1 METRVPG
8 FSSILRILLLF
19 ACFSLRTE
27 AAFNPESFQQKLIAL
42 QKVLDYMNNRPEQM
56 NLDAAFGVTLTEA
69 NLVAA
74 LLHENVQYLEDK
86 FFIAL
91 KEMVVLSDL
100 TRKHLMKIIAPKN
113 ETKFL
118 MLSTLNNP
126 NQWIKPI
133 SWTKVFSKSR
143 SYPHQLLNYQEVVRS
158 IWHGTPTETE
168 SDQCLIEIMRSS
180 LKEECEIPV
189 ACVATLIKED
199 DTTGYPLTHRL
210 LIVQVAKVLGCKEVI
225 DKTASLSSLVSTY
238 CTRIFQNLI
247 NLEAWNFPNV
257 TRDLMLEQVVLCGME
272 GYYEF
277 VDKHYEDIILSWSH
291 WSGCFGVI
299 ELSNEHQIT
308 RRSSSIID
316 FGCDNHTTSLAAAS
330 LAVFIRENIENALSQ
345 P

>member
-1 METRVPG
+1 
-8 FSSILRILLLF
+8 
-19 ACFSLRTE
+19 
-27 AAFNPESFQQKLIAL
+27 
-42 QKVLDYMNNRPEQM
+42 MNNRPEQM

-100 TRKHLMKIIAPKN
+100 TRKHLMKIITPKN

-118 MLSTLNNP
+118 MLSTLNSP

-133 SWTKVFSKSR
+133 SWTRVFSKSR
-143 SYPHQLLNYQEVVRS
+143 SHPRRLSYQEVIRS

-168 SDQCLIEIMRSS
+168 SDQCLIEIVRSS
-180 LKEECEIPV
+180 LKGECEIPV
-189 ACVATLIKED
+189 ACVATLIKD
-199 DTTGYPLTHRL
+199 DNTTGYPLTHRL
-210 LIVQVAKVLGCKEVI
+210 LIVQVAKTLGCEEVI
-225 DKTASLSSLVSTY
+225 NKTTSLSSLVSAY
-238 CTRIFQNLI
+238 CARIFEDFI
-247 NLEAWNFPNV
+247 NLESWSFPNI

-277 VDKHYEDIILSWSH
+277 VDKHYEDTILSWPH

-299 ELSNEHQIT
+299 ESSNEHQIT
-308 RRSSSIID
+308 RRSSSTTD
-316 FGCDNHTTSLAAAS
+316 FGCNNHTTSLAAAS